1 MQELQAATE
10 MDDHFFRNYGLS
22 SFHEFV
28 AVAAENFFER
38 PHPFKMALPHV
49 YEAMVALYRHDPI
62 RIS

>member
-1 MQELQAATE
+1 